1 MISLQVECKM
11 IHGKISFHFE
21 FDEGEPK
28 KSSSSMAKMDFYAQ
42 LPEKLSLQDIH
53 PDHLA
58 LSAFLVIRPWLKNT
72 IRFSWGVS
80 ERFVESLILQKIH
93 AGPVDSTITPYSSE
107 DGKYVGLAF
116 SGGVDSTAA
125 LSVLPDTTIPV
136 FLNRPDVE
144 RTLYKKEAA
153 IQTCNNLIK
162 LGYNCQMIECDLEF
176 LRQPIGF
183 PTDLSN
189 AVPAILLAQRLS
201 LFSISFGTVF
211 ESLFGL
217 GRLVYKDYEA
227 TSHKK
232 LWWDVFEAAGIPIS
246 FPVGGVS
253 EVGTELICSK
263 SFVGNFARSCIR
275 GDLSSPCLKCW
286 KCFRK
291 TTVRKSLELE
301 EEDSAVLAGL
311 LSSKEVKMKLSKLPI
326 SHENVLLYAFS
337 KLNFANYPT
346 SFQERFQFHE
356 DLSYLERHYSPA
368 LAYVHP
374 RIRDEVESKV
384 RSFLGKMSVDEEKN
398 ARNWNNQLRISSIDA
413 LNFEP
418 QS

>member
-1 MISLQVECKM
+1 MISLQVECM
-11 IHGKISFHFE
+11 MEQGKISFHFE
-21 FDEGEPK
+21 SDEGEPK
-28 KSSSSMAKMDFYAQ
+28 KSSSMMAKRHFYAQ
-42 LPEKLSLQDIH
+42 LPKQLSLQDIH

-58 LSAFLVIRPWLKNT
+58 LAAFLVVRPWLKKS

-80 ERFVESLILQKIH
+80 EKFVESLDSQRIH
-93 AGPVDSTITPYSSE
+93 AGPVDPTIIPYSSE
-107 DGKYVGLAF
+107 NGKYVGLAF

-136 FLNRPDVE
+136 FLDRPNLGKS
-144 RTLYKKEAA
+144 LYKKEAA
-153 IQTCNNLIK
+153 IQTCNKLIK
-162 LGYNCQMIECDLEF
+162 LGYNCKIIECDLEF

-189 AVPAILLAQRLS
+189 AVPAILLAQHLS

-211 ESLFGL
+211 ESLYGL
-217 GRLVYKDYEA
+217 GRLVYKDYET

-263 SFVGNFARSCIR
+263 SFVGKFARSCIR

-291 TTVRKSLELE
+291 TTVRKSLGLDQENR
-301 EEDSAVLAGL
+301 AVLTNL

-337 KLNFANYPT
+337 RLNFTHYPT
-346 SFQERFQFHE
+346 SFRERFHYDQ
-356 DLSYLERHYSPA
+356 DLSFLERHYSPA

-374 RIRDEVESKV
+374 RIREEVESKV
-384 RSFLGKMSVDEEKN
+384 LSYLKKMSIDEEQN
-398 ARNWNNQLRISSIDA
+398 AQSWNNEWRITTIPA
-413 LNFEP
+413 LSFEP
-418 QS
+418 

>member
-1 MISLQVECKM
+1 MEE
-11 IHGKISFHFE
+11 GKISFHFE

-28 KSSSSMAKMDFYAQ
+28 QSSSTMANMHFYAQ
-42 LPEKLSLQDIH
+42 LPMKLSLQDIH

-58 LSAFLVIRPWLKNT
+58 LSAFLVIRPWLKNS

-80 ERFVESLILQKIH
+80 ESFVESLVPQKIN

-107 DGKYVGLAF
+107 NGKYVGLAF

-144 RTLYKKEAA
+144 KSLYKKEAA
-153 IQTCNNLIK
+153 IQTCNKLIK

-189 AVPAILLAQRLS
+189 AVPAILLAQHLS

-211 ESLFGL
+211 ESLYGL
-217 GRLVYKDYEA
+217 GRLIYKDYET

-232 LWWDVFEAAGIPIS
+232 LWWNVFEAAGIPIS

-263 SFVGNFARSCIR
+263 SFIGKFARSCIR
-275 GDLSSPCLKCW
+275 GDLLSPCLKCW

-291 TTVRKSLELE
+291 TTVRKSLKLE
-301 EEDSAVLAGL
+301 EEDSSVLTGL

-337 KLNFANYPT
+337 RLNFENYPS
-346 SFQERFQFHE
+346 SFQKRFQFDQ

-374 RIRDEVESKV
+374 RIREEVESKV
-384 RSFLGKMSVDEEKN
+384 LSFLKKMGIDEERN
-398 ARNWNNQLRISSIDA
+398 AQLWNNELRTSSINA

>member
-11 IHGKISFHFE
+11 EQGKLSFHFE

-28 KSSSSMAKMDFYAQ
+28 QSSSMMAKMHFYAQ
-42 LPEKLSLQDIH
+42 LPEKLSLHDIH

-58 LSAFLVIRPWLKNT
+58 LSAFLVGRPWLKNT

-80 ERFVESLILQKIH
+80 ERLAGSLGSQKVH

-107 DGKYVGLAF
+107 NGKYVGLAF

-144 RTLYKKEAA
+144 KSLYKKEAA
-153 IQTCNNLIK
+153 IQTCNKLIK
-162 LGYNCQMIECDLEF
+162 LGYNCQMIECDLES

-189 AVPAILLAQRLS
+189 AVPAILLAQHLS

-211 ESLFGL
+211 ESLYGL
-217 GRLVYKDYEA
+217 GRLVYKDYET

-291 TTVRKSLELE
+291 ITVRKSLGLE
-301 EEDSAVLAGL
+301 EENRAVLPDL

-337 KLNFANYPT
+337 RLNFTDYPAG
-346 SFQERFQFHE
+346 FQQRFQHEE
-356 DLSYLERHYSPA
+356 DLSYLERHYPPA
-368 LAYVHP
+368 LEYVHP
-374 RIRDEVESKV
+374 RIREEVESKV
-384 RSFLGKMSVDEEKN
+384 LVFLKKMDSKDEDN
-398 ARNWNNQLRISSIDA
+398 VRDWNNESRLKSISELDYENQL
-413 LNFEP
+413 
-418 QS
+418 

>member
-1 MISLQVECKM
+1 MISLQVKCKM
-11 IHGKISFHFE
+11 EEGKISFHFE

-28 KSSSSMAKMDFYAQ
+28 QSSSTMARMHFYAQ
-42 LPEKLSLQDIH
+42 LPMKLSLKDIH

-58 LSAFLVIRPWLKNT
+58 LSAFLVIRPWLKNS

-80 ERFVESLILQKIH
+80 KRFVESLVPQKIN
-93 AGPVDSTITPYSSE
+93 AGPIDSTITPYSSE
-107 DGKYVGLAF
+107 NGKYVGLAF

-144 RTLYKKEAA
+144 RSLYKKEAA
-153 IQTCNNLIK
+153 IQTCNKLIK

-189 AVPAILLAQRLS
+189 AVPAILLAQHLS

-211 ESLFGL
+211 ESLYGL
-217 GRLVYKDYEA
+217 GRLVYKDYET

-232 LWWDVFEAAGIPIS
+232 LWWNVFEAAGIPIS

-291 TTVRKSLELE
+291 TTVRKSLGLE
-301 EEDSAVLAGL
+301 EENRAVLAEL

-337 KLNFANYPT
+337 RLNFTNYPT
-346 SFQERFQFHE
+346 SFQERFQYDE
-356 DLSYLERHYSPA
+356 DISYLERHYSPA

-374 RIRDEVESKV
+374 RIREEVESKV
-384 RSFLGKMSVDEEKN
+384 LVFLKKMDFKDEDN
-398 ARNWNNQLRISSIDA
+398 VRDWNNESRLKSISELDYENQL
-413 LNFEP
+413 
-418 QS
+418 

>member
-11 IHGKISFHFE
+11 EQGKISFHFE

-28 KSSSSMAKMDFYAQ
+28 KSSSMMAKRQFYAQ
-42 LPEKLSLQDIH
+42 LPGKLSLQDIH

-58 LSAFLVIRPWLKNT
+58 LAAFLVVRPWLKKS

-80 ERFVESLILQKIH
+80 KRFVESLVSQKFH
-93 AGPVDSTITPYSSE
+93 AGPVDPTIAPYSSE
-107 DGKYVGLAF
+107 NGKYVGLAF

-136 FLNRPDVE
+136 FLDRPYFE
-144 RTLYKKEAA
+144 NSLYKKEAA
-153 IQTCNNLIK
+153 IQTCHKLIK

-189 AVPAILLAQRLS
+189 AVPAILLAQHLS
-201 LFSISFGTVF
+201 LFTISFGTVF
-211 ESLFGL
+211 ESLYGL
-217 GRLVYKDYEA
+217 GRLIYKDYEKS
-227 TSHKK
+227 SHKK
-232 LWWDVFEAAGIPIS
+232 SWWNVFEAAGIPIS

-263 SFVGNFARSCIR
+263 SFIGNFAQSCIR
-275 GDLSSPCLKCW
+275 GDISLPCFNCW

-291 TTVRKSLELE
+291 TTVRKSLKLE
-301 EEDSAVLAGL
+301 GENATVLSSL

-337 KLNFANYPT
+337 RLNFENYPLN
-346 SFQERFQFHE
+346 FQKRFDFE
-356 DLSYLERHYSPA
+356 DDLSYLEGHYSPA
-368 LAYVHP
+368 IDYVHP
-374 RIRDEVESKV
+374 RIREQVESKV
-384 RSFLGKMSVDEEKN
+384 LSFLRKMSIDEEKN
-398 ARNWNNQLRISSIDA
+398 AQSWNNESRISTISA
-413 LNFEP
+413 LVFD
-418 QS
+418 S

>member
-72 IRFSWGVS
+72 ISFSWGVS
-80 ERFVESLILQKIH
+80 ERFVESLVPQKIH

-144 RTLYKKEAA
+144 KTLYKKEAA

-275 GDLSSPCLKCW
+275 GDISSPCLKCW

-346 SFQERFQFHE
+346 SFQERFQFDE

-368 LAYVHP
+368 LAYIHP
-374 RIRDEVESKV
+374 RIRQEVESKLH
-384 RSFLGKMSVDEEKN
+384 SFLGKMSIDEEKN

-413 LNFEP
+413 LNFES

>member
-11 IHGKISFHFE
+11 EQGKISFHFE

-28 KSSSSMAKMDFYAQ
+28 KSSSMMAKRHFYAQ

-58 LSAFLVIRPWLKNT
+58 LAAFLVVRPWLKKS

-80 ERFVESLILQKIH
+80 KRFVESLVSQKFH
-93 AGPVDSTITPYSSE
+93 AGPVDPTIAPYSSE
-107 DGKYVGLAF
+107 NGKYVGLAF
-116 SGGVDSTAA
+116 SGGGDSTAA

-136 FLNRPDVE
+136 FLDRPYFE
-144 RTLYKKEAA
+144 NSLYKKEAA
-153 IQTCNNLIK
+153 IQTCNKLLK

-189 AVPAILLAQRLS
+189 AVPAILLAQHLS
-201 LFSISFGTVF
+201 LFTISFGTVF
-211 ESLFGL
+211 ESLYGL
-217 GRLVYKDYEA
+217 GRLTYKDYE
-227 TSHKK
+227 TSSHKK
-232 LWWDVFEAAGIPIS
+232 SWWDVFEAAGVPIS

-263 SFVGNFARSCIR
+263 SFIGKFAQSCIR
-275 GDLSSPCLKCW
+275 GDISSPCFKCW

-291 TTVRKSLELE
+291 TTVRKSLKLE
-301 EEDSAVLAGL
+301 GENATVLSSL

-337 KLNFANYPT
+337 RLNFEHYPLN
-346 SFQERFQFHE
+346 FQKRFDFE
-356 DLSYLERHYSPA
+356 NDISYLEGHYSPA
-368 LAYVHP
+368 IDYVHP
-374 RIRDEVESKV
+374 RIREQVESKV
-384 RSFLGKMSVDEEKN
+384 LSFLRKMSIDEEKN
-398 ARNWNNQLRISSIDA
+398 AQSWNNESRISTISA
-413 LNFEP
+413 LEFD
-418 QS
+418 S